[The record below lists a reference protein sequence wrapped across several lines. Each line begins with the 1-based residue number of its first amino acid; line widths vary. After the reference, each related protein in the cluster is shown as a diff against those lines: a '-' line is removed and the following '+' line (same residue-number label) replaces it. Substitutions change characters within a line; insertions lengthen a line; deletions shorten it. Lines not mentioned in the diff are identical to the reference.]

1 MRFCCVS
8 STMPGSA
15 GRERPLDSLGLGWL
29 RRRHSTGSE
38 FGVDGGFHAPEWL
51 EYARIE
57 SCFLYQRNNKL
68 RDWSRERTAAFSFC
82 AGHKFLNS
90 RETLCANDILGCTI
104 STRRP
109 MAGDIQLQC
118 SDCGQDF
125 TFTAA
130 DQAFFQE
137 RGYSTPKRCK
147 NCRMAKKND
156 QGGSGYR
163 SAPAQGTPVICSGCG
178 QPTTVPFE
186 PRGDRPVFCRDCY
199 QARKGSGGGGG
210 SSRGRGR

>member
-1 MRFCCVS
+1 MHSISDSGQVAVMLCSGSLQTGFRDRRGAEKPVEENYSLAALDGYETAIKDGRRGFSCERNCC
-8 STMPGSA
+8 
-15 GRERPLDSLGLGWL
+15 REYL
-29 RRRHSTGSE
+29 
-38 FGVDGGFHAPEWL
+38 
-51 EYARIE
+51 YAN
-57 SCFLYQRNNKL
+57 YKM
-68 RDWSRERTAAFSFC
+68 
-82 AGHKFLNS
+82 
-90 RETLCANDILGCTI
+90 GCTI
-104 STRRP
+104 SARRP
-109 MAGDIQLQC
+109 MAGDIQLTC

-147 NCRMAKKND
+147 NCRQAKKND

-199 QARKGSGGGGG
+199 QARKGSGGGAGAG
-210 SSRGRGR
+210 SSRGRGRF

>member
-1 MRFCCVS
+1 MRNRDDSCHQNY
-8 STMPGSA
+8 TTR
-15 GRERPLDSLGLGWL
+15 GRRLKQ
-29 RRRHSTGSE
+29 TQQ
-38 FGVDGGFHAPEWL
+38 L
-51 EYARIE
+51 EG
-57 SCFLYQRNNKL
+57 
-68 RDWSRERTAAFSFC
+68 TAA
-82 AGHKFLNS
+82 KFFNLKES
-90 RETLCANDILGCTI
+90 LCAKSGLGCTI

-109 MAGDIQLQC
+109 MAGDISLTC

-147 NCRMAKKND
+147 NCRQAKKND

-210 SSRGRGR
+210 GSSRGRGRF

>member
-1 MRFCCVS
+1 M
-8 STMPGSA
+8 
-15 GRERPLDSLGLGWL
+15 
-29 RRRHSTGSE
+29 
-38 FGVDGGFHAPEWL
+38 
-51 EYARIE
+51 
-57 SCFLYQRNNKL
+57 
-68 RDWSRERTAAFSFC
+68 
-82 AGHKFLNS
+82 
-90 RETLCANDILGCTI
+90 GCTI
-104 STRRP
+104 TPLASLRGNP
-109 MAGDIQLQC
+109 MAGDIQLTC

-147 NCRMAKKND
+147 PCRMAKKND
-156 QGGSGYR
+156 QGGSGGGGYR

-199 QARKGSGGGGG
+199 QARKGSSGGGGG
-210 SSRGRGR
+210 GASRGRGRY

>member
-1 MRFCCVS
+1 MS
-8 STMPGSA
+8 KENHENP
-15 GRERPLDSLGLGWL
+15 
-29 RRRHSTGSE
+29 
-38 FGVDGGFHAPEWL
+38 
-51 EYARIE
+51 YAK
-57 SCFLYQRNNKL
+57 NG
-68 RDWSRERTAAFSFC
+68 TV
-82 AGHKFLNS
+82 
-90 RETLCANDILGCTI
+90 GCTI
-104 STRRP
+104 CTRRP
-109 MAGDIQLQC
+109 MAGDIQLTC

-147 NCRMAKKND
+147 PCRMAKKND
-156 QGGSGYR
+156 QGGGGSGYR

-199 QARKGSGGGGG
+199 QARKGSSTAGAGARG
-210 SSRGRGR
+210 GRGRY

>member
-1 MRFCCVS
+1 M
-8 STMPGSA
+8 
-15 GRERPLDSLGLGWL
+15 
-29 RRRHSTGSE
+29 
-38 FGVDGGFHAPEWL
+38 
-51 EYARIE
+51 
-57 SCFLYQRNNKL
+57 
-68 RDWSRERTAAFSFC
+68 
-82 AGHKFLNS
+82 
-90 RETLCANDILGCTI
+90 GCTI

-109 MAGDIQLQC
+109 MAGDISLQC
-118 SDCGQDF
+118 SDCGQEF

-147 NCRMAKKND
+147 NCRQAKKND

-210 SSRGRGR
+210 GSARARGR